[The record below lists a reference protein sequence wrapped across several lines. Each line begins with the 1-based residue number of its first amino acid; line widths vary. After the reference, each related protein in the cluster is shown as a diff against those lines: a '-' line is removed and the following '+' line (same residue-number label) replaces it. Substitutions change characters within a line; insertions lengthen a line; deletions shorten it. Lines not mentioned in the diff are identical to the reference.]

1 MPNTRL
7 TVYNFI
13 WHLIDTS
20 TAYFIE
26 KKCSSYQ
33 SNLNNEWTID
43 YITGFVKLR
52 GNSNSLDRWLA
63 IPQHTGE
70 KTINITVNHAYWS
83 WKHYMTVYF
92 LAYLFGNRQIYE
104 HRRTH
109 GSFSWLQ
116 RDSKRGFYNF
126 RRILISGVF
135 GLQFSVICMLYKL
148 WMCFLSKP
156 MHVYLLLISLA
167 KILPIYKSIRTEI
180 SPEFY
185 QFPFVTSNITY
196 RYGIVR
202 VKW

>member
-33 SNLNNEWTID
+33 SNSNNEWTID

-70 KTINITVNHAYWS
+70 KTLNITVNHAYWS

-109 GSFSWLQ
+109 GSS
-116 RDSKRGFYNF
+116 RGSSETQNEVFITSVVFLFLVYSVYN
-126 RRILISGVF
+126 
-135 GLQFSVICMLYKL
+135 
-148 WMCFLSKP
+148 
-156 MHVYLLLISLA
+156 
-167 KILPIYKSIRTEI
+167 
-180 SPEFY
+180 SPSYACYINYEC
-185 QFPFVTSNITY
+185 VS
-196 RYGIVR
+196 
-202 VKW
+202 

>member
-1 MPNTRL
+1 MALNW
-7 TVYNFI
+7 YFNSIFYWEKMFI
-13 WHLIDTS
+13 LSIK
-20 TAYFIE
+20 F
-26 KKCSSYQ
+26 
-33 SNLNNEWTID
+33 

-109 GSFSWLQ
+109 GSFSWFQ
-116 RDSKRGFYNF
+116 RDSKRGLCNF

-135 GLQFSVICMLYKL
+135 DLQFSVMLYN
-148 WMCFLSKP
+148 SK
-156 MHVYLLLISLA
+156 
-167 KILPIYKSIRTEI
+167 
-180 SPEFY
+180 
-185 QFPFVTSNITY
+185 QTY
-196 RYGIVR
+196 ACIFTAY
-202 VKW
+202 